1 MWSKK
6 PRTEPDPKI
15 ARRVQKMSR
24 SDLVTWAD
32 QAIYSTG
39 RSLTAYEREADP
51 AFLDEASTGA
61 EVLRVLIEEIRQRD
75 AR

>member
-6 PRTEPDPKI
+6 PHSDSRILKR
-15 ARRVQKMSR
+15 AQKLSRR
-24 SDLVTWAD
+24 DLVTWAD
-32 QAIYSTG
+32 QAIYSVG
-39 RSLTAYEREADP
+39 RNLTAYEREADP

-75 AR
+75 A